1 MLQTLAARIMPG
13 EAAGLAAQLPGPLAD
28 VIRQAARQQPE
39 TFGVEEFCCW
49 VADQTG
55 GKSGTAEGDASAVLS
70 TLAEAVTGGQLG
82 QLICQLLSGYAPL
95 FGQPGLA

>member
-1 MLQTLAARIMPG
+1 VKHFQIPGLVTLA
-13 EAAGLAAQLPGPLAD
+13 LAA
-28 VIRQAARQQPE
+28 VI
-39 TFGVEEFCCW
+39 
-49 VADQTG
+49 QTG

-82 QLICQLLSGYAPL
+82 QLICQLPSGYAPL